1 MVVIC
6 EECGKI
12 YKLNAEKLKQSMKGK
27 TSKIKCKVC
36 DHVIEVSLPDDDAE
50 DSIQGNV
57 QQVAIGGNDSGNQTL
72 EGQVESVDEQGDE
85 EDELDSET
93 SEAESV
99 QPPATPKPKK
109 KESQKKKSG
118 LGLRTKMFFLFL
130 VIPITLMAASSALIQ
145 IQMLDLAKNITNK
158 STDVVKELAE
168 QSIID
173 KAKSIATQCS
183 IFLKN
188 NPDLNKDDFY
198 YNFDLKEISIQKVG
212 EQGFTSLVELPESD
226 EGDEGFVIWCHRNS
240 KFIGLPLLETYKK
253 SLGASYNEFKGFLK
267 VLRTGEGTSGYY
279 TWKDE
284 KNVIK
289 DRFVAI
295 QKIEQSDYIVISST
309 YIEDFTT
316 PIINLEKEAGTL
328 TKQAR
333 NYNIVILIVILL
345 IILLSITIYGYKL
358 TNNIGQLT
366 DAADRISV
374 GELDVQIAIKSKD
387 EIGALADAISRMQDS
402 LRFSIERLR
411 RRR

>member
-12 YKLNAEKLKQSMKGK
+12 YKLDAEKLKKSMKGK

-36 DHVIEVSLPDDDAE
+36 DHVIEVGLPDENSE

-57 QQVAIGGNDSGNQTL
+57 QQVSIDNPVPEQEINENTDVVNDN
-72 EGQVESVDEQGDE
+72 EIEEESLSKE
-85 EDELDSET
+85 E
-93 SEAESV
+93 
-99 QPPATPKPKK
+99 PPSLKIKQKK
-109 KESQKKKSG
+109 KEKKKKKSG
-118 LGLRTKMFFLFL
+118 AGLRTKMFFLFL
-130 VIPITLMAASSALIQ
+130 VIPITLMAASSAIIQ
-145 IQMLDLAKNITNK
+145 FQMLDLAENITNK
-158 STDVVKELAE
+158 STHVVKQLAE

-173 KAKSIATQCS
+173 KAKSIASQCS

-212 EQGFTSLVELPESD
+212 AQGYTSLVEIPDSD
-226 EGDEGFVIWCHRNS
+226 TGDDGFVIWCHQNPEY
-240 KFIGLPLLETYKK
+240 IGKPLLKTYKK
-253 SLGASYNEFKGFLK
+253 ALGSSYKEFKGFLK
-267 VLRTGEGTSGYY
+267 ILRTGEGTSGYY
-279 TWKDE
+279 KWKLD
-284 KNVIK
+284 KKGIK
-289 DRFVAI
+289 DKFVAI

-309 YIEDFTT
+309 FIEDFTT
-316 PIINLEKEAGTL
+316 PIINLEKEAQKL
-328 TKQAR
+328 TEQAR
-333 NYNIVILIVILL
+333 NYNIAILIVILL
-345 IILLSITIYGYKL
+345 IILLSITIYGYRL
-358 TNNIGQLT
+358 TNNIGKLT

-374 GELDVQIAIKSKD
+374 GELDVQIEIKSKD

>member
-12 YKLNAEKLKQSMKGK
+12 YKLDAEKLKKSMKGK

-36 DHVIEVSLPDDDAE
+36 DHVIEVGLPDENSE

-57 QQVAIGGNDSGNQTL
+57 QQVSIDSPVPEQEINENTDVVNDN
-72 EGQVESVDEQGDE
+72 EIEEESLPKE
-85 EDELDSET
+85 E
-93 SEAESV
+93 
-99 QPPATPKPKK
+99 PPSLKIKQKK
-109 KESQKKKSG
+109 KEKKKKKSG
-118 LGLRTKMFFLFL
+118 AGLRTKMFFLFL
-130 VIPITLMAASSALIQ
+130 VIPIALMAASSAIIQ
-145 IQMLDLAKNITNK
+145 FQMLDLAENITNK
-158 STDVVKELAE
+158 STHVVKQLAE

-173 KAKSIATQCS
+173 KAKSIASQCS

-212 EQGFTSLVELPESD
+212 AQGYTSLVEIPDSD
-226 EGDEGFVIWCHRNS
+226 TGDDGFVIWCHQNPEY
-240 KFIGLPLLETYKK
+240 IGKPLLKTYKK
-253 SLGASYNEFKGFLK
+253 ALGSSYKEFKGFLK
-267 VLRTGEGTSGYY
+267 ILRTGEGTSGYY
-279 TWKDE
+279 KWKLD
-284 KNVIK
+284 KKGIK
-289 DRFVAI
+289 DKFVAI

-309 YIEDFTT
+309 FIEDFTT
-316 PIINLEKEAGTL
+316 PIINLEKEAQKL
-328 TKQAR
+328 TEQAR
-333 NYNIVILIVILL
+333 NYNIAILIVILL
-345 IILLSITIYGYKL
+345 IILLSITIYGYRL
-358 TNNIGQLT
+358 TNNIGKLT

-374 GELDVQIAIKSKD
+374 GELDVQIEIKSKD